1 MKKIVAALAFF
12 GSISISVAQQ
22 TPTFD
27 HYLVNQYLVNP
38 AAAGM
43 NGTNVIIDYRR
54 QWTGFTG
61 APETQVL
68 SIDGA
73 IKKNKIGLGLMVIN
87 DQVNILGSTGAF
99 ATFAY
104 RAKFSENHFLRF
116 GLSAGINQ
124 NRILF
129 DKINADDPSE
139 LILFQNNQ
147 NATSF
152 DGAAGLLYEL
162 GQLKVGISS
171 THLFGGRYYYENNF
185 ASESLNYQTIN
196 HYLVNAEYRFNIKKG
211 KFGIVPFALAKTA
224 QGLKPLW
231 EGGITGFYKKD
242 VWLTLRYMDKV
253 GYSVSFGGFIAKNII
268 AGYAYT
274 YSSSEIGAYN
284 QGTHDVILGFRF
296 GSKNGG
302 NGADQKA
309 MDDLRKNNSELFET
323 TAFLKNQYD
332 QLKKDIELQKK
343 TSKETIYGLDSIKK
357 LMSKNK
363 DELDKII
370 QENLIKFE
378 KYQNTSGTVNTN
390 SKDKTENNNN
400 NDNGGNKADKPPYPR
415 NFLNS
420 ANGGSKGSDN
430 NASDGSDST
439 KGKNS
444 SLSNSEE
451 EIIDGKIYVVIG
463 ASVSL
468 DVAKQFQKMVIR
480 EYGEETKI
488 VRGEGSVW
496 YFVYT
501 KSFAN
506 TNDAAKEQ
514 NRMSKM
520 DEKSLFIGIPW
531 CLIQN
536 K

>member
-1 MKKIVAALAFF
+1 MKKILAALAFL
-12 GSISISVAQQ
+12 GSICITVAQQ

-43 NGTNVIIDYRR
+43 NGTNVIIDYRK
-54 QWTGFTG
+54 QWSGFAG

-68 SIDGA
+68 SFDGA
-73 IKKNKIGLGLMVIN
+73 VKKDKIGLGLMVVN
-87 DQVNILGSTGAF
+87 DQINILGSTGAF
-99 ATFAY
+99 GTFAY
-104 RAKFSENHFLRF
+104 RVKFAENHSLRF

-139 LILFQNNQ
+139 LQIFQNNQ

-162 GQLKVGISS
+162 GQLKVGLSS
-171 THLFGGRYYYENNF
+171 MHLFGGSYYYENNF
-185 ASESLNYQTIN
+185 DSKSLNYKTIN

-211 KFGIVPFALAKTA
+211 KWGIVPFAMAKTA
-224 QGLKPLW
+224 QGLKPLL

-242 VWLTLRYMDKV
+242 IWLSLRYMHTV
-253 GYSVSFGGFIAKNII
+253 GYTVSLGGFIAKNII

-274 YSSSEIGAYN
+274 YSTSEIGAYN
-284 QGTHDVILGFRF
+284 QGTHDIILGFRF

-309 MDDLRKNNSELFET
+309 MDDLRKNNSELFEAT
-323 TAFLKNQYD
+323 DFLKNQND
-332 QLKKDIELQKK
+332 QMKKDIELQKK
-343 TSKETIYGLDSIKK
+343 TLKETIYGLDSIKN
-357 LMSKNK
+357 LMRNNK

-370 QENLIKFE
+370 QENLKKFE
-378 KYQNTSGTVNTN
+378 KYQNSSNNTLN
-390 SKDKTENNNN
+390 PNTKENTTNNNINNNN
-400 NDNGGNKADKPPYPR
+400 NNNNIGNGSTNKSSDGDNKNGG
-415 NFLNS
+415 
-420 ANGGSKGSDN
+420 GV
-430 NASDGSDST
+430 ST
-439 KGKNS
+439 KANNS
-444 SLSNSEE
+444 SFSNSEE
-451 EIIDGKIYVVIG
+451 VILDGKIYVVIG
-463 ASVSL
+463 ASITL
-468 DVAKQFQKMVIR
+468 DVAKQFQKMVVR

-488 VRGEGSVW
+488 VRGESGTW
-496 YFVYT
+496 FFVYT
-501 KSFAN
+501 KSFEN

-520 DEKSLFIGIPW
+520 DEKSLFIGAPW

>member
-1 MKKIVAALAFF
+1 MMKKILAALAFF
-12 GSISISVAQQ
+12 GSICITVAQQ

-54 QWTGFTG
+54 QWTGFAG

-73 IKKNKIGLGLMVIN
+73 IKKDKIGLGLMVVN

-104 RAKFSENHFLRF
+104 RAKFSENHFLRL
-116 GLSAGINQ
+116 GVSAGINQ

-152 DGAAGLLYEL
+152 DGAAGLFYEL
-162 GQLKVGISS
+162 GKLKVGISS
-171 THLFGGRYYYENNF
+171 MHLFGGRYYYENNF
-185 ASESLNYQTIN
+185 DSQSLNYQTIN
-196 HYLVNAEYRFNIKKG
+196 HYLVNAEYRFDIKKG
-211 KFGIVPFALAKTA
+211 KWGIVPFAQAKTA
-224 QGLKPLW
+224 QGLKPLL
-231 EGGITGFYKKD
+231 EGGITGFYKKN

-274 YSSSEIGAYN
+274 YSTSEIGAYN
-284 QGTHDVILGFRF
+284 QGSHDIILGFRF

-323 TAFLKNQYD
+323 TDFLKNQND

-343 TSKETIYGLDSIKK
+343 ALKETIYGLDSIKN
-357 LMSKNK
+357 LMRKNK

-378 KYQNTSGTVNTN
+378 KYQNNSGTVNTN
-390 SKDKTENNNN
+390 AKDKTDNN
-400 NDNGGNKADKPPYPR
+400 NDSGSNKSDK
-415 NFLNS
+415 
-420 ANGGSKGSDN
+420 KT
-430 NASDGSDST
+430 SDGGDKNDGGDST
-439 KGKNS
+439 KENNS

-451 EIIDGKIYVVIG
+451 VILDGKIYVVIG

-468 DVAKQFQKMVIR
+468 DVTKQFQKMVLR

-501 KSFAN
+501 KSFEN

-514 NRMSKM
+514 NRMAKM